1 MEIFEKIGEVA
12 SQTYKFTTEKADKIA
27 KETKLRIKINE
38 NKAKIEALY
47 NEIGETAYRR
57 YISQSK
63 EEFDEEINDACEQI
77 DKISKEIEQ
86 QNQELLSLKDR
97 KQCPNCHEKI
107 EKEANYCS
115 NCGQEQIKIE
125 NEQNI
130 PEKKEETQENEK
142 EICNNPIEVSAT
154 EEEKASNDENE

>member
-57 YISQSK
+57 YISQSI

>member
-1 MEIFEKIGEVA
+1 MTK
-12 SQTYKFTTEKADKIA
+12 DKIA

-47 NEIGETAYRR
+47 NEIGEIAYRR

>member
-47 NEIGETAYRR
+47 NEIGEIAYRR